1 MIRRRHC
8 RCLAGLLALCV
19 LAACSGNGRDVAT
32 TPSTIGRSGAKV
44 QPSIDAVAIGA
55 PLHAYAIT
63 YRVEEL
69 EGDAVRTSTHTL
81 TVERPFRSRFD
92 TDASSRRADF
102 GSLASAN
109 DGSAPEVLTAAPA
122 PAPGD
127 VRTDLL
133 FASDPGREVRSVAGR
148 TCQVH
153 RLGAPVLTGIVV
165 PLAESEGVTADI
177 CVDRDGL
184 ILEEVTFGDAH
195 VAISRWIATKV
206 DVSSATNVDEF
217 HFVDADPKPA
227 ADGGGSLRPVEETST
242 PPGEFWQLDA
252 PPAGFTRKGRY
263 AIVPPQAASPDDP
276 ETRSQVIAGVS
287 DVFVRGDDVL
297 VVEQGGTLGQVPP
310 FGATPH
316 SQLVDLGLLAKTA
329 EWFLT
334 PTGAEVHVLLP
345 PGRYVKV
352 FGTLPAADVIA
363 IARSLHPIE
372 GVNLVYL

>member
-1 MIRRRHC
+1 MTRW
-8 RCLAGLLALCV
+8 CLAGLVALCV
-19 LAACSGNGRDVAT
+19 VAACSSSSGGDGGDAAT
-32 TPSTIGRSGAKV
+32 TPSTIGRSGSKV
-44 QPSIDAVAIGA
+44 LPSTDTVAIGA

-63 YRVEEL
+63 YRVEEV
-69 EGDAVRTSTHTL
+69 EGDAVRTSTHEL

-102 GSLASAN
+102 GYLATK
-109 DGSAPEVLTAAPA
+109 DGGGPEVLTAAPA

-133 FASDPGREVRSVAGR
+133 FASDKGREVRTVAGR
-148 TCQVH
+148 ACQVH

-165 PLAESEGVTADI
+165 PLAESEGITADT

-184 ILEEVTFGDAH
+184 ILEEVTFDDAQ
-195 VAISRWIATKV
+195 VAISRWVATTI
-206 DVSSATNVDEF
+206 DVSPGSDAGDF
-217 HFVDADPKPA
+217 HFPGTDAKPA
-227 ADGGGSLRPVEETST
+227 TDGGGSLQPVEETSA
-242 PPGEFWQLDA
+242 PPGELWQLDA

-263 AIVPPQAASPDDP
+263 AIVPPQAARPDDL
-276 ETRSQVIAGVS
+276 ETRDQVIAGVS
-287 DVFVRGDDVL
+287 DVFVRGNDVL

-316 SQLVDLGLLAKTA
+316 SRLVDLGELAKTA
-329 EWFLT
+329 EWFRT
-334 PTGAEVHVLLP
+334 PTGAEVRVLIP

-352 FGTLPAADVIA
+352 FGTLQAADVIA

-372 GVNLVYL
+372 GKELVYL